1 MNWLLR
7 SAWGCLFTVFLLSK
21 GSGVLWRMFGDTL
34 AWRVG
39 VIAVLGFGPALFPLG
54 RGKVLGLVWGLAAS
68 FVLLGQPGLDAPTYL
83 LAAWGPLILS
93 TAIGEWMR
101 ARRDMGFSKGNSV
114 LRDQTGRAADW
125 TFEADGLEI
134 AMDFAHQELR
144 IRARRARWFDESFKS
159 TQGPVT
165 LIRPLLECSFQ
176 WREVKKTEH
185 LGTVAYAYG
194 TTHSGE
200 SVRMSVPQEGYS
212 TEYATGEY
220 HLGIDHCAT
229 DWQLG
234 SNYVSRSADGSLQYH
249 GRVERKLGKRDI
261 TVDLGPLSK
270 DVSAKLRA
278 QWASKVEPKIAE
290 LDASFKASRLAEAEA
305 VAKDQYMR
313 DESAL
318 RERFA
323 REAAEQRDRAE
334 RAAALAA
341 KRLDDLR
348 ATHGVG
354 DAFCEMSHDLDGT
367 ISWAIAMGPD
377 GKAALIDATFSWAGS
392 LAGAVASVEVVES
405 GGGKAM
411 DTLELA
417 VRVEDPEFERERL
430 AKRRFKIMRGR
441 SKDELLL
448 WADRLQIIA
457 ASAVDAD
464 PRLATTIDLTRGEH
478 GC

>member
-1 MNWLLR
+1 M
-7 SAWGCLFTVFLLSK
+7 V
-21 GSGVLWRMFGDTL
+21 GDSL

-39 VIAVLGFGPALFPLG
+39 IIAVVGFGPALFPLG
-54 RGKVLGLVWGLAAS
+54 RGKVLGFAWGIAAS
-68 FVLLGQPGLDAPTYL
+68 FALLGQPGLDAPTYL

-93 TAIGEWMR
+93 TAIGEWQR
-101 ARRDMGFSKGNSV
+101 ARRDMGFSKGKSV
-114 LRDQTGRAADW
+114 LRDINGRAADW

-134 AMDFAHQELR
+134 AMDFVHQELR
-144 IRARRARWFDESFKS
+144 IRARRARWFDESFQS

-165 LIRPLLECSFQ
+165 LIRPLLECAFQ

-185 LGTVAYAYG
+185 HGTVAYAYG

-200 SVRMSVPQEGYS
+200 SVRMPVPQEGYS

-220 HLGIDHCAT
+220 HLGIDHRAT
-229 DWQLG
+229 DWKLEG
-234 SNYVSRSADGSLQYH
+234 NYVLRAADGSLQYH
-249 GRVERKLGKRDI
+249 GRVERKAGKRDI

-278 QWASKVEPKIAE
+278 HWASTVEPRIAE
-290 LDASFKASRLAEAEA
+290 LEAAFKASRLAEAEA

-318 RERFA
+318 RERLA
-323 REAAEQRDRAE
+323 REAAEKRDRAE

-348 ATHGVG
+348 ATQGVG
-354 DAFCEMSHDLDGT
+354 DTFREISHDLDGT

-377 GKAALIDATFSWAGS
+377 GKAALIDARSAWAGS
-392 LAGAVASVEVVES
+392 LVGAAASIEVVEP
-405 GGGKAM
+405 GVGKAL

-417 VRVEDPEFERERL
+417 VRVEDPEFERERF
-430 AKRRFKIMRGR
+430 AKRRFNIMRGS
-441 SKDELLL
+441 SKDALLL

-457 ASAVDAD
+457 ASAAD
-464 PRLATTIDLTRGEH
+464 PRRGTTIAATRNAHE
-478 GC
+478 C